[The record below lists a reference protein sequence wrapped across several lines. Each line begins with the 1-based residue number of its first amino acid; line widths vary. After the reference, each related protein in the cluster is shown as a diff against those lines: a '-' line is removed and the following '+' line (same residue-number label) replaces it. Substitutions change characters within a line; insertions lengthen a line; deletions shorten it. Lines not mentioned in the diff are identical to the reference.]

1 VRARAR
7 HVLAGAPLTL
17 SRRHS
22 FSTALLSRE
31 RTIVINL
38 EHVKA
43 RRAAARQRTRRA
55 SVAPAPARR

>member
-1 VRARAR
+1 V
-7 HVLAGAPLTL
+7 
-17 SRRHS
+17 SRS

-43 RRAAARQRTRRA
+43 RAH
-55 SVAPAPARR
+55 APACMFSNNLLCC